1 MNMLS
6 VWEFLRRGNQDS
18 RAGAILGMVLVIML
32 AMSVV
37 GVSLLQLGTLNA
49 VEVSRAV
56 NGNQAFWS
64 ADAGLHH
71 ARAMLRGNSS
81 IRNDPF
87 RFPYLFVGSDLGYAG
102 RIIRVDNVNFEIV
115 STGTWQNAVRIV
127 QQSIKVEEDWPLA
140 LDYAIYSGNTMEL
153 RKDTTIAGDIFADN
167 GYRFVSGGPSVS
179 GGIYDDVTGGS
190 YPPPG
195 SLPNV
200 PVLDTSSYD
209 AVIANA
215 SAGAVTS
222 PIYPYNLGG
231 HTNYL
236 NMSSFNVGGRID
248 GPGVL
253 VVNGNVSISSGSAVI
268 GNNVTVISG
277 GTMTLDKD
285 CTSGSNDLFYAASGF
300 ELAKDNSISIGSCAL
315 VTPGNINIK
324 KDLTFSGLIYA
335 GGSIDADKAGTVM
348 GAIIAA
354 GSIRLKMDYNVTYDA
369 SLLPMEMFPGLEPEV
384 RITDFPWSEVFL

>member
-6 VWEFLRRGNQDS
+6 VRECLRRGKQDS

-37 GVSLLQLGTLNA
+37 GVSLLQLGALNA
-49 VEVSRAV
+49 VEVSRTL
-56 NGNQAFWS
+56 NGDQAFWS

-71 ARAMLRGNSS
+71 ARAMLSGNAPL
-81 IRNDPF
+81 RNGF
-87 RFPYLFVGSDLGYAG
+87 FPYLFAGADLGYAG
-102 RIIRVDNVNFEIV
+102 RIISVDNVNFAII

-140 LDYAIYSGNTMEL
+140 FDYAIYSGNTMEL
-153 RKDTTIAGDIFADN
+153 RKDSMIAGDIFADN

-195 SLPNV
+195 SVPNV

-215 SAGAVTS
+215 SAGAVMS
-222 PIYPYNLGG
+222 PTYPLNLGG

-236 NMSSFNVGGRID
+236 NMASFNVGGRIE

-253 VVNGNVSISSGSAVI
+253 VVNGDISISSGAAVI
-268 GNNVTVISG
+268 GNNVTLISG
-277 GTMTLDKD
+277 GAITLDKD
-285 CTSGSNDLFYAASGF
+285 CTSGSNDLFYATSGF
-300 ELAKDNSISIGSCAL
+300 DLAKNNSISIGSCAL
-315 VTPGNINIK
+315 VTPGSINIK

-335 GGSIDADKAGTVM
+335 GGSIDADKAGTVT

-384 RITDFPWSEVFL
+384 RFTDFPWSEVFL